1 MEMQVSPVV
10 YFDSKCQNMQQDSE
24 STSLEPMPKKL
35 KSDFTFQCIVCNV
48 VYSDLDVMYEH
59 MKNQHPEMY
68 AQSNQQLASEFRN
81 GNMDSNFEHDQDMSD
96 EEYSD
101 LSRLLEPI
109 CELRLIDD
117 NELQVL
123 PNNENK
129 SEIKGDSEK
138 FHLKQLQVQNRL
150 NDLRKTTI
158 NGRPIVLRK
167 FFFHISNINSQ

>member
-1 MEMQVSPVV
+1 MHEAPAI
-10 YFDSKCQNMQQDSE
+10 YFDGKNENIQHDRV
-24 STSLEPMPKKL
+24 STSPEPMPKKL
-35 KSDFTFQCIVCNV
+35 KSDFTFQCIICND

-68 AQSNQQLASEFRN
+68 AQSNQQQQLAFELNN
-81 GNMDSNFEHDQDMSD
+81 GNADSNFELDHELSD
-96 EEYSD
+96 EEYLD

-117 NELQVL
+117 DEIQVF
-123 PNNENK
+123 PNDENK
-129 SEIKGDSEK
+129 EDSTN
-138 FHLKQLQVQNRL
+138 FHQQQIQLRNRL

-167 FFFHISNINSQ
+167 FFNTKIKYF